1 MKLKEKVG
9 VTLFAICLYSHS
21 VSQLTASPTSQF
33 NGTSKALLKP
43 AGISLGPL
51 QPCRSS
57 LEFWEQRVGTQ
68 HSSQMGFSSF
78 VFSLL

>member
-43 AGISLGPL
+43 GGISCPL